1 MGGTGAL
8 RADRQLMTVA
18 PKDRNDVIKVQD
30 EDGNEIPLQGPVQVI
45 LKEIEIYTV
54 LI

>member
-18 PKDRNDVIKVQD
+18 PKDRNDVIKVLD

-45 LKEIEIYTV
+45 LKEIDIYAV